1 MFRLLVRIVNA
12 VTVASLC
19 AAWTVTGGS
28 VANGASAESFR
39 LAVWPAAMP
48 SPDFRLRDEDD
59 RVRSLQDYRGRV
71 VLMFFGF
78 LRCPDACP
86 AEMLKYEL
94 MMRQLGTARDR
105 VQVLFVTLD
114 PERDTPVELKTYVH
128 AFDPSFIGLTG
139 DPAQIDEAAKEFNV
153 QYARVAVG
161 RDYTINHSTATYV
174 FDRAGHLRLLGS
186 SSTTVADFTH
196 DVAILAG
203 QTPRSSSIR

>member
-1 MFRLLVRIVNA
+1 
-12 VTVASLC
+12 
-19 AAWTVTGGS
+19 
-28 VANGASAESFR
+28 
-39 LAVWPAAMP
+39 MP
-48 SPDFRLRDEDD
+48 SPDFRLRDQDD

-114 PERDTPVELKTYVH
+114 PERDTPLELKTYVH

-139 DPAQIDEAAKEFNV
+139 DPAQIDEAAKGFNV